1 MKSNKKGF
9 TLVEL
14 IVVISI
20 LAVLALIL
28 VPSIIGYTA
37 KAKDAVGKAN
47 AKSCYSQLVAKA
59 ASDEAFGSSSTV
71 KITIDSKCTWKDVTN
86 KYGAEYV
93 ATNNTAS
100 GSAAGNGS
108 YYYYHAADGNVYHS
122 AKTFTAQAA
131 APTPNANN
139 GIKLVD

>member
-1 MKSNKKGF
+1 MNKNKKGF

-37 KAKDAVGKAN
+37 KAKQAVGEAN

-59 ASDEAFGSSSTV
+59 AAIDAGFEKSGSTT
-71 KITIDSKCTWKDVTN
+71 KITIDPEKCQPV
-86 KYGAEYV
+86 AE
-93 ATNNTAS
+93 TKGTAD
-100 GSAAGNGS
+100 ALI
-108 YYYYHAADGNVYHS
+108 
-122 AKTFTAQAA
+122 
-131 APTPNANN
+131 
-139 GIKLVD
+139 IKLDGGAQWRANSDAATKDIYTYNL